1 MCMCFLLLDDELSA
15 TALLPEAER
24 IKNTYT
30 DGTGLYAYAV
40 KYARA
45 RQHIIKQSP
54 SFLYFQRP

>member
-1 MCMCFLLLDDELSA
+1 MCMCFLFLDDGFSA
-15 TALLPEAER
+15 TALLPEAAR
-24 IKNTYT
+24 IKNTCT
-30 DGTGLYAYAV
+30 DGTGLYAYTI